1 MKDDLLYH
9 FFTDDDL
16 LRISN
21 KIKEIEKQT
30 AGEICISIKEKKSLF
45 QKNKRVKQL
54 AEKEFNRL
62 GISNTKEKT
71 GLLFYMLLEE
81 REFII
86 LADSGITSKVFPETF
101 ESIKSG
107 MQEYFIKGK
116 FCEGILFGLKNLGEV
131 LAENFPLNENDT
143 NEISNKVIIK

>member
-1 MKDDLLYH
+1 MKDDLLYC
-9 FFTDDDL
+9 FLTDDDL

-30 AGEICISIKEKKSLF
+30 AGEICISIKEKKSLL
-45 QKNKRVKQL
+45 QKNKSVQQL
-54 AEKEFNRL
+54 AEKEFKRL

-86 LADSGITSKVFPETF
+86 LTDSGITSKVFPETF
-101 ESIKSG
+101 ENIKT
-107 MQEYFIKGK
+107 EIEKYFIEGN
-116 FCEGILFGLKNLGEV
+116 FCAGILWGIEK
-131 LAENFPLNENDT
+131 LAELLIKNFPVNKSDT
-143 NEISNKVIIK
+143 NELSNRVIVN